1 MNKSVSVFD
10 AAVDLDAA
18 GLKGPAL
25 EAWRYEAHRLG
36 EVADK
41 LEGEKYDLQQALQR
55 TQEELLSMEFMLE
68 REKEFFRILADAKRQ
83 SDDLFSKTLVE
94 RNRALWDLREQKE
107 LAEKREKQ
115 LAFREADKRKLEALG
130 RMLRHIGASYFFG
143 ALCSSGAP
151 KPEAHEINAIMG
163 ATGWTA
169 GTCINARNAE
179 TW

>member
-1 MNKSVSVFD
+1 MSKSVSVFD

-36 EVADK
+36 ELVDK
-41 LEGEKYDLQQALQR
+41 LDDEKHDLRQSLQR
-55 TQEELLSMEFMLE
+55 TQEEVLGMEFMLE
-68 REKEFFRILADAKRQ
+68 REREFFRILADAKRQ

-94 RNRALWDLREQKE
+94 RNQALWDLREQKE

-115 LAFREADKRKLEALG
+115 LAFREADKQKLEALG
-130 RMLRHIGASYFFG
+130 RMLRHIGADRLFSE
-143 ALCSSGAP
+143 LCSSGAP
-151 KPEAHEINAIMG
+151 KPEAHEIHAIMG

-169 GTCINARNAE
+169 GTCIKARNAQN
-179 TW
+179 W

>member
-25 EAWRYEAHRLG
+25 EAWRYEAHRLE

-41 LEGEKYDLQQALQR
+41 LEDEKYDLQQALQR
-55 TQEELLSMEFMLE
+55 TQEELLGMEFMLE

-83 SDDLFSKTLVE
+83 SDDLFYKTLVE

-115 LAFREADKRKLEALG
+115 LTFREADKQKLEALG
-130 RMLRHIGASYFFG
+130 RMLRHIGASHFFG
-143 ALCSSGAP
+143 ALCSSDAP